1 MTASKSERYRVYA
14 MLCGAILSI
23 KTLRTALNS
32 VVPIMAYEMQL
43 TAAQS
48 GALLSAFF
56 PGYLLTQMPAGPIVQ
71 RIGGKRMLSI
81 CLFGTAG
88 CFLAAPFALVH
99 GGIALT
105 SALLGILGLMQG
117 PMSPGIGQ
125 VNRDWIPPE
134 GQERS
139 IILRVQGLAHTG
151 APMLAAIV
159 TPLLARGGWRRV
171 FYAYGGVVGVFS
183 VMWQLL
189 VSGRRGGDTAAPSA
203 DQKQPTTAAKT
214 DAKPV
219 AKTTEWRIFTLPSV
233 ISLIC
238 WQVGSNFLFACLQIL
253 GPTFYMSTLNCTAE
267 RAGMFL
273 ALAQLVNFPATFFG
287 AAMESLLLKRM
298 SKIAMSKTLTLAASI
313 GEAGFALLYG
323 FSTTPVMATWFY
335 AGIILTSQCQRA
347 WSNFYE
353 VGGKDV
359 ATLSSVANTIAN
371 VANLATPYLG
381 VTLRKLGNGSWV
393 PLLTLAA
400 VLKVVGGLWLAKEMS
415 TVDGR
420 KQLAARDEAKKKK

>member
-1 MTASKSERYRVYA
+1 
-14 MLCGAILSI
+14 
-23 KTLRTALNS
+23 
-32 VVPIMAYEMQL
+32 MAYEMQL

-88 CFLAAPFALVH
+88 CFLATPYVLAH

-105 SALLGILGLMQG
+105 SALLDILGLMQG

-139 IILRVQGLAHTG
+139 IILRIQGLAHTG
-151 APMLAAIV
+151 APMLAAII

-171 FYAYGGVVGVFS
+171 FYAYGGTVGVFS
-183 VMWQLL
+183 AMWQLL
-189 VSGRRGGDTAAPSA
+189 VSSRRGGDTTAAPSSEK
-203 DQKQPTTAAKT
+203 KQTATVTNT
-214 DAKPV
+214 DAKTAAA

-238 WQVGSNFLFACLQIL
+238 WQFGSNFLFACLQIL
-253 GPTFYMSTLNCTAE
+253 GPTFYMSTLECSAE

-287 AAMESLLLKRM
+287 ATMESLLLKRM
-298 SKIAMSKTLTLAASI
+298 SKLAMSRTLTLAASF
-313 GEAGFALLYG
+313 GE
-323 FSTTPVMATWFY
+323 W
-335 AGIILTSQCQRA
+335 
-347 WSNFYE
+347 
-353 VGGKDV
+353 
-359 ATLSSVANTIAN
+359 TIA
-371 VANLATPYLG
+371 ATGVRYLHHTS
-381 VTLRKLGNGSWV
+381 V
-393 PLLTLAA
+393 
-400 VLKVVGGLWLAKEMS
+400 
-415 TVDGR
+415 
-420 KQLAARDEAKKKK
+420 